1 MAEVFICPSC
11 NGKLQFDGGDHATV
25 RCEYCGN
32 TVIVPESIRSRSSDV
47 STLYGQ
53 QSATQQVVKLLNEGR
68 QEEAAQLFGKTFG
81 VGRAEARE
89 AVVRLAD
96 GLSLSSQHVN
106 VNLDGAAAVNVA
118 PGTLRR
124 LGCFLTA
131 IILLTIA
138 GMVIIPLVAGGAAV
152 WSIFSQDPVATGVAQ
167 IISEGGSVAI
177 AQSTPQYASLVDSF
191 GSEGIAPGQ
200 FVDPRGITIASN
212 GEIFVADYSN
222 GRVQRF
228 DVEVNSLDV
237 WQWEAD
243 SVIPALS
250 ASGQSD
256 LFAIQGA
263 ELVRFDRQSGE
274 ALGALTYDSDRP
286 VAFRDVAVAA
296 NGDLVAL
303 NHFSEFVRFDAAGNV
318 LHVVDIEEAATV
330 LGVSKLALDGVGNV
344 YMLGTYQDALGK
356 RQNGVFLFS
365 SDGRYLSRFG
375 SNRDEPGQFTS
386 PGAIAVDG
394 QGRIYVSDFPGIITF
409 SNSGSYLGT
418 TDTEGFV
425 HGIDFDS
432 QGRLVAVGNA
442 NKLFRY
448 ALPAAE

>member
-1 MAEVFICPSC
+1 
-11 NGKLQFDGGDHATV
+11 
-25 RCEYCGN
+25 
-32 TVIVPESIRSRSSDV
+32 
-47 STLYGQ
+47 
-53 QSATQQVVKLLNEGR
+53 
-68 QEEAAQLFGKTFG
+68 
-81 VGRAEARE
+81 
-89 AVVRLAD
+89 
-96 GLSLSSQHVN
+96 
-106 VNLDGAAAVNVA
+106 
-118 PGTLRR
+118 
-124 LGCFLTA
+124 
-131 IILLTIA
+131 
-138 GMVIIPLVAGGAAV
+138 
-152 WSIFSQDPVATGVAQ
+152 
-167 IISEGGSVAI
+167 
-177 AQSTPQYASLVDSF
+177 
-191 GSEGIAPGQ
+191 
-200 FVDPRGITIASN
+200 
-212 GEIFVADYSN
+212 
-222 GRVQRF
+222 
-228 DVEVNSLDV
+228 
-237 WQWEAD
+237 
-243 SVIPALS
+243 
-250 ASGQSD
+250 
-256 LFAIQGA
+256 
-263 ELVRFDRQSGE
+263 VRFDRQSGE

-375 SNRDEPGQFTS
+375 SNGDEPGQFTS